1 MILAACICCDSGGVV
16 LIGWALFYKKNLY
29 FRFVLAAGGQVE
41 KSKYSLGGALSDYT
55 AVSPQISERLFQI
68 LQHKFL
74 ADVSNRIDTPT
85 IGAYVPFLRKALET
99 NPYLFIYLR
108 FYAECLLECCAGRRR
123 LHIMLESFLSQ
134 EVLQKHGEDR
144 PKQNDL
150 EPWAAWLMLVIFED
164 LEYRRTRA
172 KGFLQFVFKPSA
184 SMQKYTDMQRF
195 YILKTDKNSGIVSKF
210 NVGIAT
216 LYDFER
222 NATLGT
228 VKTVFAES
236 ESPVVEEYEILN
248 PDDMISLELFYTVKL
263 RLPVKKCRC
272 CGEFFVP
279 SGRSDCE
286 YCSRVNPVDGQR
298 CSGVGAM
305 KSYKE
310 SHAGDPVYKEY
321 NKAYKRMH
329 SKYRNAKLYDWE
341 FKNWSKKARE
351 LRDRCQ
357 REGLSADQ
365 YKIMLEEIE
374 I

>member
-1 MILAACICCDSGGVV
+1 M
-16 LIGWALFYKKNLY
+16 IGWALFHQKNIY
-29 FRFVLAAGGQVE
+29 FRFILAAGGQVE
-41 KSKYSLGGALSDYT
+41 KTSYTLGGVLSDFT

-108 FYAECLLECCAGRRR
+108 FYAECLLECCNERR
-123 LHIMLESFLSQ
+123 LLPQMLEGFLTAQ
-134 EVLQKHGEDR
+134 VLEKYWEDR
-144 PKQNDL
+144 PLENDL
-150 EPWAAWLMLVIFED
+150 EQWAAWLRTVIYED
-164 LEYRRTRA
+164 LEFRRARA
-172 KGFLQFVFKPSA
+172 KGFIQSVFEPSA
-184 SMQKYTDMQRF
+184 AMQKYTPMQLF
-195 YILKTDKNSGIVSKF
+195 YLLRSEKNSGLVNRF
-210 NVGIAT
+210 TAGIST

-228 VKTVFAES
+228 VKTVFTEQES
-236 ESPVVEEYEILN
+236 ELLEEYEIHT
-248 PDDMISLELFYTVKL
+248 PDDMISLELFYAVKGQ
-263 RLPVKKCRC
+263 LPVKKCRC

-279 SGRSDCE
+279 TGRSDCE
-286 YCSRVNPVDGQR
+286 YCSRINPVDGQR

-305 KSYKE
+305 KSYKK
-310 SHAGDPVYKEY
+310 SHGDDPVYIEY

-357 REGLSADQ
+357 REGLSAEQ
-365 YKIMLEEIE
+365 YVIMLEEIE